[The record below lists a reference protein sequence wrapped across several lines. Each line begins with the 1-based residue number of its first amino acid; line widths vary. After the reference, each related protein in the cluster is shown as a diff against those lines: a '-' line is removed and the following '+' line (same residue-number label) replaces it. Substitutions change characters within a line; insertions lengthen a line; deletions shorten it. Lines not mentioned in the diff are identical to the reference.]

1 MPKRSRLKRELPFVS
16 CIKLHQAMATIMVR
30 FKNAERGRYLAR
42 RDDKVVVLP
51 KDAPFNK
58 DEVAWKLG
66 FKMIQTEN
74 CSFDL
79 PKSK

>member
-1 MPKRSRLKRELPFVS
+1 
-16 CIKLHQAMATIMVR
+16 MATIMVR

-51 KDAPFNK
+51 KDAPFKK

-74 CSFDL
+74 SSFDL
-79 PKSK
+79 PNPNDRTRFKKLDRLNVFIGAV